1 MWLSSHVKS
10 FFFLS
15 AGPQI
20 PLKKIS
26 PLKKG
31 NLILDVKSKNCK
43 EYDGNVAFLKC
54 VLIIVYM
61 SDNIATVET
70 IGSLSYLRN

>member
-10 FFFLS
+10 FFFKCWS
-15 AGPQI
+15 TDTV
-20 PLKKIS
+20 KKIS